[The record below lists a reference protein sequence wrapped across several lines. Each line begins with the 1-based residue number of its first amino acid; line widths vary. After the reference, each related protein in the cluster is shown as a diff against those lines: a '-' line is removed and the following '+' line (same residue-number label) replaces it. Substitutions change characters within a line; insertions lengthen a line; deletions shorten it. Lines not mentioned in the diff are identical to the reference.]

1 MDRLSLKYT
10 STEVCVYFH
19 DECIGIADRWR
30 AGRTSR
36 GGDRRVAGGY
46 IAVEGVSQRPVGGGP
61 GGRGGN
67 RLNETG
73 GYVVG

>member
-1 MDRLSLKYT
+1 M
-10 STEVCVYFH
+10 
-19 DECIGIADRWR
+19 
-30 AGRTSR
+30 
-36 GGDRRVAGGY
+36 RVAGGY